1 MERHNNV
8 LKFAEKGEAW
18 AQTMMGD
25 IYMNL
30 DEHVVQKKV
39 NKVKAR
45 KWYSL
50 ADEQD
55 FPEAIYKCATL
66 FDEEKKNPSRYYER
80 LKKAAELGESSSAKL
95 LAIHYWMEAFS
106 GKGDEDCSNKVE
118 YYASISLRSV
128 SNANKQQYLS
138 TIFGMTLSRNKS
150 PITDEASYRTAA
162 LDLYRAKYYLE
173 IGAKKNFDS
182 LPSVPKF
189 RSMMCITYAN
199 VLLQLG
205 MYEYCGFVYEIPGYS
220 FLPKMRYWANEAGGD
235 KTAMKMVAGADEYG
249 RGGRNETHCA
259 NCNVEASP
267 GMKFKQCVRCKAAW
281 CKSLIVFQYKV
292 HDYIVSFFYSQICF
306 QIAQRIA
313 RLKRGR
319 LGTNLTVSK
328 GSRDYASTV
337 LVWLKMILESSC

>member
-1 MERHNNV
+1 M

-18 AQTMMGD
+18 AQSMMGD

-30 DEHVVQKKV
+30 DDHVVQKKV

-55 FPEAIYKCATL
+55 FPEAIYKCAHF

-80 LKKAAELGESSSAKL
+80 LKKAALFGQSSAAKL

-106 GKGDEDCSNKVE
+106 GKKGDEDCSNKVK

-138 TIFGMTLSRNKS
+138 TIFGMTLSRYTS
-150 PITDEASYRTAA
+150 PVTDEASYRIAV
-162 LDLYRAKYYLE
+162 LDYYRAKYYLE

-182 LPSVPKF
+182 RPSVPKF
-189 RSMMCITYAN
+189 RSMMCISYAN

-220 FLPKMRYWANEAGGD
+220 FLPKMRYWANEAGGEN
-235 KTAMKMVAGADEYG
+235 KAMKIVAGPDEYG

-281 CKSLIVFQYKV
+281 CKSLIVFSIR
-292 HDYIVSFFYSQICF
+292 YITLFHCFTYSQK
-306 QIAQRIA
+306 
-313 RLKRGR
+313 L
-319 LGTNLTVSK
+319 TNLFPDCSK
-328 GSRDYASTV
+328 DCQTEAWKAGHKFDCKQRF
-337 LVWLKMILESSC
+337 

>member
-1 MERHNNV
+1 MEEITAVNRCILVCCGQGTCRLCAEENDTRDQSIKIKCCPLCRHPNFGGSGKERHNNV

-50 ADEQD
+50 SDEQD

-281 CKSLIVFQYKV
+281 CKSLIVFQY
-292 HDYIVSFFYSQICF
+292 
-306 QIAQRIA
+306 
-313 RLKRGR
+313 
-319 LGTNLTVSK
+319 T
-328 GSRDYASTV
+328 
-337 LVWLKMILESSC
+337 